1 MCSVIQN
8 DGIIF
13 ENKIMPKILNMKT
26 LLLILCTFIVSVSCD
41 KERINENFQ
50 DETSIQNING
60 TWKVVSYE
68 DFQKASV
75 TVKNDV
81 DSWNGMDVILT
92 FANDSLYGQCTTN
105 TISGKYTIA
114 GRYISIDSYGG
125 TKIGQPVW
133 GNMFSNI
140 VYLIRSFEINE
151 HQLRFFYNNSENSVT
166 LHHN

>member
-1 MCSVIQN
+1 MCFVIQN

-13 ENKIMPKILNMKT
+13 ENKIMPKTLNMKK

-81 DSWNGMDVILT
+81 
-92 FANDSLYGQCTTN
+92 DSLYGQCTTN

>member
-1 MCSVIQN
+1 MTQK
-8 DGIIF
+8 DGMVF
-13 ENKIMPKILNMKT
+13 VNKIMPKTLNMKK
-26 LLLILCTFIVSVSCD
+26 LSLILCIFIVSVSCD
-41 KERINENFQ
+41 KDRINENFQ
-50 DETSIQNING
+50 DDTSIQNING

-68 DFQKASV
+68 DFEKASV

-105 TISGKYTIA
+105 SISGNYTLA
-114 GRYISIDSYGG
+114 GRYINIDSYGG

-133 GNMFSNI
+133 GNMFTDI

-151 HQLRFFYNNSENSVT
+151 HQLRFYYDNSEKSVT
-166 LHHN
+166 LRRN